1 MQNKEQ
7 RQTFNTDLYFWI
19 MSHVN
24 VSLIHN
30 INFKT
35 ILNSF
40 KGQFLYKE
48 GVIMSKN
55 KIIPQVNFPGGPLV
69 KNPPGSVGDIGL
81 IPDLGRSH
89 MPQSK

>member
-1 MQNKEQ
+1 
-7 RQTFNTDLYFWI
+7 

-30 INFKT
+30 IKFKT

-40 KGQFLYKE
+40 KGQFSYKE
-48 GVIMSKN
+48 RVIMSKN
-55 KIIPQVNFPGGPLV
+55 KIIPQVNVPGGPLV
-69 KNPPGSVGDIGL
+69 KNPPASAGDMGL
-81 IPDLGRSH
+81 IPDMGRTH

>member
-55 KIIPQVNFPGGPLV
+55 KIIPQVNFPGVVHWLRILPAV
-69 KNPPGSVGDIGL
+69 
-81 IPDLGRSH
+81 
-89 MPQSK
+89 

>member
-24 VSLIHN
+24 VSLIHKTK
-30 INFKT
+30 FKT

-40 KGQFLYKE
+40 KGQFSYKE
-48 GVIMSKN
+48 GVIVSPNKN
-55 KIIPQVNFPGGPLV
+55 YTPSERPRWSNG
-69 KNPPGSVGDIGL
+69 
-81 IPDLGRSH
+81 
-89 MPQSK
+89 